1 MPPNICKQLGA
12 FSSSEAASFSLCSRT
27 LSHLAKHFTWPPP
40 KYLRFTIMAMA
51 VKDANEL
58 GNWICHFRM
67 TNLHFAAT
75 VLLVGPPSGLW
86 QWPFQLGDVQVRLAA
101 SPGPQHVQIK
111 KAEGKNTSTFI
122 DTKKKCYWGKKNHNI
137 IINRTRRNLERIWT
151 YPTVI
156 RIAGASINAIT
167 TPHFDGWIQR
177 FNDSSI
183 KLWSPNRQPMWIVC
197 VKWPLPVLSWFVM
210 PMNKPNVHF
219 FSVPGTIGPEKVFR
233 AHVCKTAL
241 QLCPNA
247 LSNLVQ
253 PTLHVNVNN

>member
-122 DTKKKCYWGKKNHNI
+122 DTKKN
-137 IINRTRRNLERIWT
+137 
-151 YPTVI
+151 VI
-156 RIAGASINAIT
+156 EARKTTILSSIELVGTLNAFGPIQPSSGLLAPPSMQSRPPIST
-167 TPHFDGWIQR
+167 DGS
-177 FNDSSI
+177 NDSSI
-183 KLWSPNRQPMWIVC
+183 KLWSPNHQPMWIVC